1 MGGEEM
7 RKVLSV
13 ISIILVIVF
22 ALVACSPSSSSNQPA
37 PANQGGGPSAP
48 AASSGTGQDLP
59 RFKVGLMIY
68 STTVD
73 WAKNIIKALEKTC
86 EGFNCELVVVETGDP
101 SAVVGGVENLCS
113 AGVDGILCMM
123 TGGIPEKIIEICEQ
137 KGVYVSF
144 AYDDLVGDGETPH
157 ESFKRI
163 ADSEYYCGSVKAN
176 DYKAGYEMTKTMIE
190 NGGTKFGYLSMPHGI
205 SLSFDNRAKGFY
217 DAIEEY
223 GAVVLAEART
233 FDKTEGAQ
241 NIITNY
247 PEMDAFA
254 CGLNAVIN
262 VLQPLAAAGRTDVM
276 VSCFEAGEPETL
288 EAFEEGT
295 LNGLAD
301 GAIAHGL
308 VAFTMLYNG
317 LTGNKIIDEEKG
329 YAITVTNMDYIIVD
343 TVEECRQLFDTIYN
357 GNVPYSVD
365 ELKQLCK
372 AFNPNVTAA
381 DYHKVGGEFTLE
393 NLVARKGK

>member
-1 MGGEEM
+1 M

-22 ALVACSPSSSSNQPA
+22 TLSACSPPAASNQSE
-37 PANQGGGPSAP
+37 PANTGGESSAP
-48 AASSGTGQDLP
+48 AASSGTEQELP
-59 RFKVGLMIY
+59 KYKIGMMIY
-68 STTVD
+68 STTND
-73 WAKNIIKALEKTC
+73 WAKNIINAVEKSCQGFGC
-86 EGFNCELVVVETGDP
+86 EFTVVETGDP

-113 AGVDGILCMM
+113 SGVDGILCMM
-123 TGGIPEKIIEICEQ
+123 TGGIPEKIMEVCE
-137 KGVYVSF
+137 KNGVYVSF
-144 AYDDLVGDGETPH
+144 AYDDLVGDGEVPV

-176 DYKAGYEMTKTMIE
+176 DYKAGYEMTKAMIE

-217 DAIEEY
+217 DALKDG
-223 GAVVLAEART
+223 GAEMLAEART

-254 CGLNAVIN
+254 CGINAVLN
-262 VLQPLAAAGRTDVM
+262 MLQPLAAAGRDDVL

-288 EAFEEGT
+288 EAFEAGT
-295 LNGLAD
+295 LHGLAD
-301 GAIAHGL
+301 GAIGHGL
-308 VAFTMLYNG
+308 IAFTMLYNG
-317 LTGNKIIDEEKG
+317 LSGNKIIDEEKG
-329 YAITVTNMDYIIVD
+329 YAITVTNMDYLIVD
-343 TVEECRQLFDTIYN
+343 TPEECRQLFDTIYN
-357 GNVPYSVD
+357 GNIPYSVD

-372 AFNPNVTAA
+372 VFNPNVTAA
-381 DYHKVGGEFTLE
+381 DYHKVGADFTLE
-393 NLVARKGK
+393 NIVARSGK